1 MTSTVSSKDQA
12 LNKSV
17 QAALEVEPAV
27 NLHVSPVR
35 VETEGSTVILSGEV
49 ENIAAKRRAVLA
61 AQAVPGV
68 REVIDNLQLTPSD
81 HMGIDEVLLHVRDA
95 LLAEPALCNHRLI
108 TINKKSEQ
116 DVAHD
121 PADAVGEILI
131 GVEEPRQVVL
141 SGRVNSLS
149 HRRLA
154 ELLAWW
160 VPGTTD
166 VKNEL
171 VVEPAEQD
179 NDGEIL
185 DSVELALEK
194 DHLVDASDVTL
205 SCADAVVTLRGGI
218 PTGRQRL
225 LAECDVWYINGV
237 RDVVNE
243 LQPVDPA

>member
-1 MTSTVSSKDQA
+1 MSNTASSKEQA
-12 LNKSV
+12 LKKSV

-27 NLHVSPVR
+27 NLHATPID
-35 VETEGSTVILSGEV
+35 VETEGGTVILSGDV

-68 REVIDNLQLTPSD
+68 REVIDSLQVTPAD
-81 HMGIDEVLLHVRDA
+81 HMGIDEVMLHVRDA
-95 LLAEPALCNHRLI
+95 LLAEPALCNHRLV
-108 TINKKSEQ
+108 TVNKKGEQ
-116 DVAHD
+116 DVVHD
-121 PADAVGEILI
+121 PADAVGEIVV

-141 SGRVNSLS
+141 TGRVNSLS

-160 VPGTTD
+160 VPGSTD
-166 VKNEL
+166 VRNEL
-171 VVEPAEQD
+171 VVEPAEED

-205 SCADAVVTLRGGI
+205 SCTDAVITLRGGI
-218 PTGRQRL
+218 PTGRQKL
-225 LAECDVWYINGV
+225 LAECDAWYINGV

-243 LQPVDPA
+243 LLPVDPA

>member
-1 MTSTVSSKDQA
+1 MSNTAPGKDPS
-12 LNKSV
+12 LKKSV

-27 NLHVSPVR
+27 NLHVSPISV
-35 VETEGSTVILSGEV
+35 VTEGSTVILSGEV

-68 REVIDNLQLTPSD
+68 REVIDNLQVRPSD
-81 HMGIDEVLLHVRDA
+81 HMGMDEVLLHVRDA
-95 LLAEPALCNHRLI
+95 LLAEPTLNNHRLV
-108 TINKKSEQ
+108 TINKKGEQ
-116 DVAHD
+116 GIAHD

-141 SGRVNSLS
+141 TGRVNSLS

-160 VPGTTD
+160 VPGSTD

-171 VVEPAEQD
+171 VVEPAEED

-185 DSVELALEK
+185 DSVELALET

-205 SCADAVVTLRGGI
+205 SCTDAVVTLRGGI
-218 PTGRQRL
+218 PTGRQKL
-225 LAECDVWYINGV
+225 LAEYDVWYTNGV
-237 RDVVNE
+237 RGVVNE
-243 LQPVDPA
+243 LLPVDPA